1 MYHLI
6 YPCNISIFRAY
17 LQVDVDLQEAI
28 KHSEF
33 LLYTTKRANVDQ
45 IVTSLDLLAKVNNK
59 KCDYIYEAKCLTSL
73 IQLNHC
79 YLPDLWVRLGKCYN
93 YLVSDLNE
101 SSLISTEIFPTFT
114 KKPHCVV
121 VCCFLRAIVL
131 LRTVEATVS
140 SYALSSNKSIQ
151 NHLSDEVDSL
161 CMANQILEDERDLI
175 KCEIS
180 KDIYSRYSNPELTKG
195 NW

>member
-6 YPCNISIFRAY
+6 YPCNISNFRAY

-93 YLVSDLNE
+93 YLVRYLNE
-101 SSLISTEIFPTFT
+101 SSWISTEIFPTFT

-151 NHLSDEVDSL
+151 NHLADEVDSL

-180 KDIYSRYSNPELTKG
+180 KDIYSRYNNPELPKG
-195 NW
+195 I